1 MNGSVT
7 PPASADAHPYT
18 LTQVSGLRNVESN
31 GALTTRN
38 GASAE
43 WQPLYRPLVDRV
55 NDRIA
60 RGEKF
65 FSLEFF
71 PPRTAQALAN
81 FYYRCARFARIDA
94 RPRFYCHNVLQIG
107 ATQ

>member
-7 PPASADAHPYT
+7 PPTNNDACR
-18 LTQVSGLRNVESN
+18 LRQVSGLRGVESS

-38 GASAE
+38 GSAE
-43 WQPLYRPLVDRV
+43 WQPLYRPLIDRV
-55 NDRIA
+55 NDRIE

-81 FYYRCARFARIDA
+81 FYYRCVLRANRFAHSILNYHD
-94 RPRFYCHNVLQIG
+94 VLQIG
-107 ATQ
+107 APQ